1 MNLLSRK
8 QKKRSEIIKMAF
20 RYDFSGYATRN
31 DIKCTDG
38 RIIRAGAFA
47 DQDGAKVPLVWN
59 HDHRGMENVIG
70 HALLEN
76 RSDGVYA
83 YGVFNETKNG
93 INAKE
98 LVEHGDICA
107 MSIYA
112 NKLKQNGP
120 DVTHGV
126 IRELSLVYAG
136 ANPGAYIDSV
146 ITHEDGADEEAV
158 IYFDQAIDASNG
170 ELTHEDKETQEK
182 DSKEEPE
189 KKPDETPKKT
199 PKEIIDGLSEKKKKV
214 AVLIIR
220 MSPKIDEIDTINDSK
235 EQPVSDKGETV
246 ADIWETFTDEEKK
259 AVYAVIG
266 TAKENNESSDDGDEK
281 EDNDNKEEKVM
292 RHNAFDKETQTETV
306 DGVLTHSDQEAILA
320 LAKSKSCG
328 SLREAIERYAEETDH
343 LQHGIDEIETLFPEY
358 KDVKPGAPELVTDNL
373 GWVTT
378 VMNGVHK
385 SPISRIRTRQTD
397 ARGRKIRGLG
407 YQKGGLKKEV
417 GNVKLMSRTTD
428 PYTVFVKDSMNRDDI
443 TDITDF
449 DVVSYEYNLLR
460 MALNEEIATAIMVGD
475 GREDGDED
483 KIPEDKI
490 RPIWTDDEL
499 FTVHKAVDVA
509 GMKTKLQGSDTSKN
523 FGDNYIETEA
533 IIEAALDARIDY
545 RGSGSPAFFCTPQ
558 LVNTMLMA
566 RDLNGRRIYNSID
579 ELKTILNVS
588 AIVTIEQFA
597 GLQRTVDTN
606 KMALLGIMV
615 NLDDYYV
622 GATKGGQITQFNQF
636 DIDFNKE
643 KYLIETRISGALTK
657 IKSAIVLE
665 KKAS

>member
-1 MNLLSRK
+1 
-8 QKKRSEIIKMAF
+8 MAF

-136 ANPGAYIDSV
+136 ANPGAFIDSV

-158 IYFDQAIDASNG
+158 IYFNQAIDASNG

-189 KKPDETPKKT
+189 KKSDETPKKT

-214 AVLIIR
+214 AALIIS
-220 MSPKIDEIDTINDSK
+220 MSPKIDEIDIVNDNK
-235 EQPVSDKGETV
+235 EQPVSDKSETV
-246 ADIWETFTDEEKK
+246 ADIWETFTEEEKK
-259 AVYAVIG
+259 AVYAAIG
-266 TAKENNESSDDGDEK
+266 AAKENNESSDDGDEE

-328 SLREAIERYAEETDH
+328 SLREAMEQYAGETDH

-407 YQKGGLKKEV
+407 YQKGTLKKEV

-428 PYTVFVKDSMNRDDI
+428 PYTVYVKDNMNRDDI
-443 TDITDF
+443 LDITDF

-460 MALNEEIATAIMVGD
+460 KALNEEIATAIMVGD

-499 FTVHKAVDVA
+499 YTIHKTVDVA

-657 IKSAIVLE
+657 IKSSIVLE

>member
-1 MNLLSRK
+1 
-8 QKKRSEIIKMAF
+8 MAF

-120 DVTHGV
+120 DVIHGV

-136 ANPGAYIDSV
+136 ANPGAFIDSV

-158 IYFDQAIDASNG
+158 IYFDQAIDVSNG
-170 ELTHEDKETQEK
+170 ELTHEDKETHEK

-189 KKPDETPKKT
+189 KKPKESSSKT
-199 PKEIIDGLSEKKKKV
+199 VKEIIDGLSEKKKKV
-214 AVLIIR
+214 AELIIS
-220 MSPKIDEIDTINDSK
+220 MSPKIDEIDAINDNK
-235 EQPVSDKGETV
+235 ENPASDKGEAV
-246 ADIWETFTDEEKK
+246 ADIWETFTEEEKK

-266 TAKENNESSDDGDEK
+266 TAKENNESSDDGDKE

-292 RHNAFDKETQTETV
+292 RHNAFDKETQTEIV

-328 SLREAIERYAEETDH
+328 SLREAMEQYAGETDH

-358 KDVKPGAPELVTDNL
+358 KDVKPGAPELVTDSM

-407 YQKGGLKKEV
+407 YQKGNLKKEV
-417 GNVKLMSRTTD
+417 GNVKLVNRTTD
-428 PYTVFVKDSMNRDDI
+428 PYTVYVKDSMNRDDI
-443 TDITDF
+443 LDITDF
-449 DVVSYEYNLLR
+449 DVVSYEYNILR
-460 MALNEEIATAIMVGD
+460 MALNEEIATAVMVGD

-499 FTVHKAVDVA
+499 YTIHKAVDVT

-597 GLQRTVDTN
+597 GLQRTVESN

-643 KYLIETRISGALTK
+643 KYLIEARISGALTK

-665 KKAS
+665 KKVS

>member
-1 MNLLSRK
+1 
-8 QKKRSEIIKMAF
+8 MAF

-170 ELTHEDKETQEK
+170 ELTHEDKETKEK

-189 KKPDETPKKT
+189 KKSEESSSKT
-199 PKEIIDGLSEKKKKV
+199 VKEIIDGLSEKKKKV
-214 AVLIIR
+214 AMFIIG
-220 MSPKIDEIDTINDSK
+220 MALKGDKIEHADGDAVDE
-235 EQPVSDKGETV
+235 EQPASDKGETI
-246 ADIWETFTDEEKK
+246 ADVWETFTEEEKK

-266 TAKENNESSDDGDEK
+266 TAKENNESSDDGDEE
-281 EDNDNKEEKVM
+281 EDNDNEEEKVM

-328 SLREAIERYAEETDH
+328 SLREAMEQYAGETDH

-407 YQKGGLKKEV
+407 YQKGGLKKEG

-428 PYTVFVKDSMNRDDI
+428 PYTVYVKDSMNRDDI
-443 TDITDF
+443 LDITDF

-460 MALNEEIATAIMVGD
+460 MALNEEIATAVMVGD

-499 FTVHKAVDVA
+499 YTIHKTVDVA

>member
-1 MNLLSRK
+1 
-8 QKKRSEIIKMAF
+8 MAF

-112 NKLKQNGP
+112 NKLKQNGA

-136 ANPGAYIDSV
+136 ANPGAFIDSV

-158 IYFDQAIDASNG
+158 IYFDQAIDVSNG
-170 ELTHEDKETQEK
+170 ELTHEDKEAKEK

-199 PKEIIDGLSEKKKKV
+199 AKEIIDGLSEKKKKV
-214 AVLIIR
+214 AALIIS
-220 MSPKIDEIDTINDSK
+220 MSPKIDEIDTVNDNE
-235 EQPVSDKGETV
+235 EQPVSDKGETI
-246 ADIWETFTDEEKK
+246 ADIWETFTEEEKK

-266 TAKENNESSDDGDEK
+266 TAKENNESSDDGDK
-281 EDNDNKEEKVM
+281 EEDDDNKEEKVM
-292 RHNAFDKETQTETV
+292 RHNAFDKETQTETM

-328 SLREAIERYAEETDH
+328 SLREAMERYAGETDH

-665 KKAS
+665 KKVS

>member
-1 MNLLSRK
+1 
-8 QKKRSEIIKMAF
+8 MAF

-136 ANPGAYIDSV
+136 ANPGAFIDSV

-182 DSKEEPE
+182 DSKEESE
-189 KKPDETPKKT
+189 KKPDEISKKT

-214 AVLIIR
+214 AALIIS

-235 EQPVSDKGETV
+235 EQPVSDKGETI
-246 ADIWETFTDEEKK
+246 ADIWETFTEEEKK

-266 TAKENNESSDDGDEK
+266 TAKENNESSDDGDEE

-328 SLREAIERYAEETDH
+328 SLREAMEQYAGETDH

-407 YQKGGLKKEV
+407 YQKGALKKEV

-443 TDITDF
+443 LDITDF

-460 MALNEEIATAIMVGD
+460 MALNEEIATAVMVGD

-499 FTVHKAVDVA
+499 YTIHKTVDVA